1 MPPKT
6 PYRVIERSL
15 PLKPF
20 RVQKIPRNLQ
30 AIDRNPLPA
39 DKLKFRRRIPVRT
52 PLLRA
57 ASTVQSLKGRSDTVD
72 QQTRQALKHD
82 QFVDT
87 TQHGLEWASQNRRYL
102 TLVGIVVAAVIAI
115 LGISAFVYN
124 HRSEQAT
131 ISFGD
136 AMQVYQTPIAAPGQ
150 QVPPGVKTF
159 ASASDRAKAANQ
171 IFVQTADHYGMT
183 PSGRLA
189 GYFAGLTYLE
199 AGQSA
204 SAESALKQVASGW
217 NSDLASLAK
226 LALAQLYRQ
235 TSRDQLAI
243 DIYNDLTAH
252 PTTSVPAGTAQ
263 LQLADLYE
271 AENKPELA
279 KKVYATLK
287 DKDAKGPA
295 GMIAAQKLNP
305 APAPAAGGPALQ

>member
-1 MPPKT
+1 M
-6 PYRVIERSL
+6 
-15 PLKPF
+15 
-20 RVQKIPRNLQ
+20 
-30 AIDRNPLPA
+30 
-39 DKLKFRRRIPVRT
+39 
-52 PLLRA
+52 
-57 ASTVQSLKGRSDTVD
+57 D

-87 TQHGLEWASQNRRYL
+87 TQHGLEWASQNRRSL
-102 TLVGIVVAAVIAI
+102 TLAGIVVAVLIAVI
-115 LGISAFVYN
+115 GICAFIFN
-124 HRSEQAT
+124 HRAQQAD

-171 IFVQTADHYGMT
+171 VFMQTADHYGMT
-183 PSGRLA
+183 SSGRLA
-189 GYFAGLTYLE
+189 RYFAGLTFLE
-199 AGQSA
+199 AGNSA
-204 SAESALKQVASGW
+204 SAETTLKQVASGW

-235 TSRDQLAI
+235 TSRDQQAI

-295 GMIAAQKLNP
+295 GMIATQKLNP
-305 APAPAAGGPALQ
+305 APAPGGPAPQ